1 MLPCQSLY
9 SSHHRSAEDSG
20 CPRLETGLWWLC
32 RCWMFS
38 TPTPRLWPGHLR
50 TQSNTESAV
59 THSFKILHQT
69 PSQAPEPCNCEEA
82 VCWHSQTQHE
92 LAGQWTRMFRI
103 YKLKQWR
110 KKKMQLEL
118 HRITKEMHPEHR
130 NCQPLWITVIH
141 EGHHGISNTQKG
153 IKISISSWSQD
164 CLWIGLNES
173 AAVTWVLSHLPCVH
187 SAHMNY
193 PACTIPLSYCKLLFL
208 HHFQFLCML

>member
-32 RCWMFS
+32 RCWTFS

-69 PSQAPEPCNCEEA
+69 PSQASEPCT
-82 VCWHSQTQHE
+82 VRRQS
-92 LAGQWTRMFRI
+92 AGIPKHNMNWQDNEPECSGSTNWSTG
-103 YKLKQWR
+103 

-118 HRITKEMHPEHR
+118 HKITKEMHPEHR